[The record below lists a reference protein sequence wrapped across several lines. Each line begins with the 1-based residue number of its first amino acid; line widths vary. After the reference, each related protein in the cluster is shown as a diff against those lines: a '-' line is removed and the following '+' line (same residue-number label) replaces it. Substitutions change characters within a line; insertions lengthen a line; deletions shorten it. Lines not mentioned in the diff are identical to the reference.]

1 MIKTNIAQAVDL
13 LWESN
18 KLQVGQQNLQFLKN
32 GNEEEIKVF
41 MYGDD

>member
-18 KLQVGQQNLQFLKN
+18 ILQVRQQNLQFLKN
-32 GNEEEIKVF
+32 ENEEEIKVF